1 MNMFSKAGNIL
12 HDQLTTGA
20 AYSASAHM
28 STGTV
33 VGGGLG
39 LGSSLYNGDPVIG
52 GTLSGA
58 ATGAMLGGVS
68 RYSSMKYA
76 QGVANHIL
84 NTTTPV
90 VGSPLNSKVAVST
103 LSDVSNFRFG
113 HFTQQNNN
121 NVHANFWAPD
131 SPAKKGEI
139 MMSQIDYQLYDP
151 RFTLTK

>member
-1 MNMFSKAGNIL
+1 MSMFSKVGNVL
-12 HDQLTTGA
+12 HDQLMTGA
-20 AYSASAHM
+20 AYSAASHM
-28 STGTV
+28 STGTTI
-33 VGGGLG
+33 GAGLG
-39 LGSSLYNGDPVIG
+39 LGSALYNGDPVIG

-84 NTTTPV
+84 NTTVPV
-90 VGSPLNSKVAVST
+90 TGAPLDSKVAIST

-131 SPAKKGEI
+131 SPAKKGER

>member
-1 MNMFSKAGNIL
+1 MFSKAGNIL

-28 STGTV
+28 STGAV

-39 LGSSLYNGDPVIG
+39 LGSSLYNGDSVIG

-58 ATGAMLGGVS
+58 TTGAMLGGVS
-68 RYSSMKYA
+68 RYASMKYA

-139 MMSQIDYQLYDP
+139 MMNQIDFQLYNP
-151 RFTLTK
+151 RYTITK